1 MPHFIYRHEEGER
14 MREERKRDICPRCGQ
29 IYSYLEKRTVG
40 SNTYYYAVHVIGRG
54 KERKKRK
61 CYLGPEKHIYG
72 HGSISPPQSEI
83 NREQLAQY
91 LPEIIEELE
100 KAKEDPEIL
109 TQLGLDIEVIG
120 KLAGKLLRLVNTL
133 KRRKR

>member
-1 MPHFIYRHEEGER
+1 
-14 MREERKRDICPRCGQ
+14 MREEGKRDICPRCGQ

-54 KERKKRK
+54 KKRK
-61 CYLGPEKHIYG
+61 CYLGPEKYIYANREYK
-72 HGSISPPQSEI
+72 HGSISPSESEI
-83 NREQLAQY
+83 SREQLAQY
-91 LPEIIEELE
+91 LPKIIEELE

-109 TQLGLDIEVIG
+109 TQLGLDIEVVG